1 MIGPESYNR
10 LQAASKEGVIKLPR
24 NIALTTSSGHTIN
37 IGPGLTIPN
46 SKKLKSRFPL
56 LSLRFGDVFTEVS
69 SLAKSNCW
77 QDEVVNKNGEQLDNE
92 ELQMLEEVE
101 SAFEEEEGDIKR
113 KWAMRTLDVA
123 VPPTIT
129 KDDLVAHFSSF
140 GVVESFPQKIMGMQL
155 LYSAQ
160 KALRNIVYLW
170 CIILATTS
178 VMICQEGCQSNS
190 S

>member
-1 MIGPESYNR
+1 M
-10 LQAASKEGVIKLPR
+10 
-24 NIALTTSSGHTIN
+24 
-37 IGPGLTIPN
+37 
-46 SKKLKSRFPL
+46 
-56 LSLRFGDVFTEVS
+56 
-69 SLAKSNCW
+69 
-77 QDEVVNKNGEQLDNE
+77 NKNGEQLDNE